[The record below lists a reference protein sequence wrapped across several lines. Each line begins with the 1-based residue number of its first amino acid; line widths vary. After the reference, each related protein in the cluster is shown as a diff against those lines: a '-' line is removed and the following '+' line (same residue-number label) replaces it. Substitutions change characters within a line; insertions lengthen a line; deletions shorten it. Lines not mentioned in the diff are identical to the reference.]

1 MTPAPKSEMVSGELV
16 ALLVTIILP
25 VTLPAAAGAKVAVRV
40 AVCPGVRITPET
52 PVALKP
58 APDTL
63 TLEIVMLEFPAFVNV
78 TACALLF
85 ARVTLPKF
93 KEDALEL
100 RRSVEAPTVSVA
112 GMLVALPAVL
122 LTVTVNA
129 ALLSAVVSAGVV
141 YVDEVAP
148 LIAAPFLLH

>member
-1 MTPAPKSEMVSGELV
+1 VTPVPESEMVSGEFV
-16 ALLVTIILP
+16 ALLATIILP
-25 VTLPAAAGAKVAVRV
+25 VALPAAAGAKVAVRV
-40 AVCPGVRITPET
+40 AVCPGVKIIPET

-63 TLEIVMLEFPAFVNV
+63 TLEIVMLEFPAFVSV
-78 TACALLF
+78 TDCALLF
-85 ARVTLPKF
+85 GKVTLPKF

-100 RRSVEAPTVSVA
+100 RRRVEAATVSVA
-112 GMLVALPAVL
+112 GLLVALPAAL
-122 LTVTVNA
+122 LTETVNV
-129 ALLSAVVSAGVV
+129 ALLSADVSAGVV